1 MFTVLFAMGLLP
13 GWIAQW
19 KEMSEYHSKE
29 VRRLEF
35 ERWTNKLNELERR
48 VDYLDT
54 KLRSKLDSFINFS
67 SSIPNFLVLG
77 PLSPHLHSCGNL

>member
-1 MFTVLFAMGLLP
+1 
-13 GWIAQW
+13 
-19 KEMSEYHSKE
+19 MSEYHSKE

-54 KLRSKLDSFINFS
+54 KLRSKLDYLLKEIQKLRPEEACENKKT
-67 SSIPNFLVLG
+67 
-77 PLSPHLHSCGNL
+77 CGKKKCKKKCQ